1 MTLHLERIAPQQVAE
16 SHLRPEYDEIPWRT
30 SRNMLQDCLACRWG
44 VSIVISVTIS
54 NLDYFQYL
62 LSCSTSAR
70 RP

>member
-16 SHLRPEYDEIPWRT
+16 SHLGPEYDEIPWRT
-30 SRNMLQDCLACRWG
+30 SRNILQDCLAWG

-62 LSCSTSAR
+62 LSCSTSAT